1 MNGAKLMIR
10 EMERRDW
17 KRVSE
22 IYTQGLERGI
32 VTFETICLTYDDW
45 DREHLPICRYVVVE
59 EGKVVGWIAVSPTSS
74 RPSYR
79 GSVEVSIYADDSYQR
94 NWIS

>member
-10 EMERRDW
+10 EMGRRDW

-45 DREHLPICRYVVVE
+45 DREHLPICRYVLLKRVKWLD
-59 EGKVVGWIAVSPTSS
+59 GLQ
-74 RPSYR
+74 
-79 GSVEVSIYADDSYQR
+79 SVPYHQDQLIGAL
-94 NWIS
+94 